1 MPVSRSRGKR
11 SDGAILT
18 AFRLSPDAK
27 AELVVIRRVLDLS
40 TDVAA
45 VQFAI
50 RRTYNQLLELAPT
63 TAGSPERLDALK
75 TEELQR
81 QREREAPTEAPVRKR
96 AKRPPKE

>member
-1 MPVSRSRGKR
+1 MPVSKSRGKR

-18 AFRLSPDAK
+18 AFRLSQDAK

-63 TAGSPERLDALK
+63 TARDPDHLDALK
-75 TEELQR
+75 REELSR
-81 QREREAPTEAPVRKR
+81 QSEREPTSAPRRKR
-96 AKRPPKE
+96 R